1 MNKDLIDKLCNLLG
15 IKVDE
20 EFCIENSNL
29 RYKINYSNFYARYP
43 DQKDGWYPASSILLK
58 GILFGIHTIK
68 NISWK
73 PKYGESYFTFECNL
87 DNIFII
93 VGIWENEV
101 YDYSL
106 LKNGWVFKTKEEA
119 LKVLPIVAKETGKIY
134 NEKGEIQND

>member
-1 MNKDLIDKLCNLLG
+1 MNKDLIDELCNLLG

-68 NISWK
+68 NTSWK

-87 DNIFII
+87 DNTLDKSINTSSFF
-93 VGIWENEV
+93 
-101 YDYSL
+101 
-106 LKNGWVFKTKEEA
+106 FK
-119 LKVLPIVAKETGKIY
+119 VPS
-134 NEKGEIQND
+134 EIR